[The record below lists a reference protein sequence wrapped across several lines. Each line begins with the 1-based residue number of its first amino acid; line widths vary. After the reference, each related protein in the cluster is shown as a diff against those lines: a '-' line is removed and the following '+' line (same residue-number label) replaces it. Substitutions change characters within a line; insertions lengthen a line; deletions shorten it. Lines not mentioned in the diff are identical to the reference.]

1 MESALASSRNS
12 QRSRWGA
19 SVPYRCRHLGD
30 SSPRFPSTPL
40 LGSLILI
47 WSSLISS
54 QPSTEPCVPPC
65 SQRTPRPP
73 TVCPPNTLLK
83 WREWAFSLLTDKNAV
98 AQRNQGSLLKS
109 RGELTDELEF
119 KFQVKRP
126 SQTPCL
132 CPPEPSTQ
140 GTCLTKSHSLCP
152 RTDLIS
158 VSLALEGSLPVNSD
172 PYSLLEEQFSIFG
185 CPPHRLPQDQLF
197 SA

>member
-12 QRSRWGA
+12 PRSRWGA
-19 SVPYRCRHLGD
+19 SVPYRCRHLGRLQSQISLHPTTGISD
-30 SSPRFPSTPL
+30 PGLELPNFQPTLHRTLCPSL
-40 LGSLILI
+40 L
-47 WSSLISS
+47 
-54 QPSTEPCVPPC
+54 TKN
-65 SQRTPRPP
+65 PRPP
-73 TVCPPNTLLK
+73 TACPPNTLLK

-98 AQRNQGSLLKS
+98 AQRSQGSLPKS

-158 VSLALEGSLPVNSD
+158 VSPALEGSLPVNSD

-185 CPPHRLPQDQLF
+185 CPPH
-197 SA
+197 